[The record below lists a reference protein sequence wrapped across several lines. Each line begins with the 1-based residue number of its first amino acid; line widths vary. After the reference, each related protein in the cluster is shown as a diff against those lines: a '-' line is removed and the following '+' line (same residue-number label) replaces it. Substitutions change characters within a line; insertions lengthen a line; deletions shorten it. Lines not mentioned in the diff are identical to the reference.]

1 MLVEL
6 GYLSTPKAPPADA
19 AVAAAARAI
28 ERCRA
33 DGLSLAGIRLGLDW
47 CQYRQT
53 FREPI
58 VERRSVE
65 AGGGPPV
72 RELAVDLRQ
81 AEPEALERL
90 LETALRRLAGDD
102 RAAAA
107 TPSER
112 LYLEAW
118 GPLRRSVVWQFN
130 ALYWREIEHW
140 ERTFQRGF
148 EAALPGGKSD
158 ASNPAQVEEAV
169 QQVFDSLRTLDKRG
183 TLPPELFVLEIGA
196 GTGERAGLW
205 LDRFRDVA
213 EAHGK
218 DYYGRVRFLLSDYSM
233 PMLERAH
240 GNVLHHL
247 DKVSF
252 IALDALDPLKTLA
265 FLRYKVLAIHLS
277 NLYDNL
283 PTDEVARRDG
293 RFYLVEGRAYVRRDA
308 AVELASR
315 HGLPAERL
323 PRQVELLLRI
333 GPDAFP
339 DPADGVRFWRELW
352 QLVRVEERYTALDDP
367 GEVAALPGLA
377 PELVADCLGEWPGD
391 FRCHLSNGALQ
402 SFVRTLPLL
411 HPKGVLQVQDL
422 FVTDAAGYRGAFRG
436 PGKLD
441 GSIVN
446 WVNGALIRAVADR
459 LGYRVEFAPFRYRP
473 GSAITILTTSLK
485 D

>member
-1 MLVEL
+1 MLIEL
-6 GYLSTPKAPPADA
+6 GYLHNPKAPPADA
-19 AVAAAARAI
+19 AVTAVLRAV

-33 DGLSLAGIRLGLDW
+33 DGLPVADLRLYFDW

-53 FREPI
+53 FREP
-58 VERRSVE
+58 VVARASV
-65 AGGGPPV
+65 GGGPGPAV
-72 RELAVDLRQ
+72 REMAVDLRQ
-81 AEPEALERL
+81 AADTESLEALARAALRQLAPEAPPGP
-90 LETALRRLAGDD
+90 A
-102 RAAAA
+102 
-107 TPSER
+107 R
-112 LYLEAW
+112 LYLEEFA
-118 GPLRRSVVWQFN
+118 PLRASIIWRFN

-140 ERTFQRGF
+140 ERTFRRGF

-169 QQVFDSLRTLDKRG
+169 QQFFDGLRTLEKRG

-205 LDRFRDVA
+205 LDRFRDLA
-213 EAHGK
+213 DSHGK

-240 GNVLHHL
+240 GNVLHHA

-265 FLRYKVLAIHLS
+265 FLRYKILAVHLS

-293 RFYLVEGRAYVRRDA
+293 RLYLVEGRAYVEDEAAA
-308 AVELASR
+308 AVAER
-315 HGLPAERL
+315 YGLPADGLR
-323 PRQVELLLRI
+323 RQIELLLRI

-339 DPADGVRFWRELW
+339 DPTAGVEFWRDLW
-352 QLVRVEERYTALDDP
+352 RLVRLEERYVALEELEEAVTGLDPEVVTDCLASAP
-367 GEVAALPGLA
+367 GEL
-377 PELVADCLGEWPGD
+377 
-391 FRCHLSNGALQ
+391 RCHLSNGALR

-411 HPKGVLQVQDL
+411 HPKGTLQVQDL
-422 FVTDAAGYRGAFRG
+422 FVTDLADYRRGFRG

-446 WVNGALIRAVADR
+446 WVNGALLRAAADR
-459 LGYRVEFAPFRYRP
+459 LGYRVEYTPFRYRP
-473 GSAITILTTSLK
+473 GSAITVLTTSLK
-485 D
+485 E